1 MELIIFF
8 IIGALAGFAAGL
20 FGVGGGTIIVPLLF
34 IVFTQMGYPTDSIMH
49 LALGTSLATII
60 VTSISSL
67 MAHNKKGSVMWP
79 VFKNLAPGMA
89 LGCFFGA
96 GVAGKI
102 SGTHLQIIVGIFL
115 LWVAYRMF
123 SKSKKPSAQ
132 SQQSATAAND
142 LSASDTNSNINI
154 NSADATA
161 VTLPST
167 PNQLAAGGVIGIAS
181 AIFGIG
187 GGSLT
192 VPYLTHYGVVMQ
204 KAVGTSAACGLP
216 IAIAGALGFM
226 IFGMQQQLDVPN
238 TIGFVHL
245 YAFLGIASMSF
256 ITAKLGAK
264 VAHILSPQLL
274 KRCFAILLTVV
285 GCYFLFKAYMS

>member
-1 MELIIFF
+1 MELLIFL

-34 IVFTQMGYPTDSIMH
+34 IVFTQMGYSPDNVMH

-60 VTSISSL
+60 ITSISSL

-96 GVAGKI
+96 GIAGQI
-102 SGTHLQIIVGIFL
+102 SGLYLQLIVGVFL
-115 LWVAYRMF
+115 LWVAYKIFMGG
-123 SKSKKPSAQ
+123 KKKV
-132 SQQSATAAND
+132 ATNINNATNAAN
-142 LSASDTNSNINI
+142 INHT
-154 NSADATA
+154 DP
-161 VTLPST
+161 VLPSK
-167 PNQLAAGGVIGIAS
+167 PKQLAAGGVIGIAS

-192 VPYLTHYGVVMQ
+192 VPYLTRYDVVMQ

-226 IFGMQQQLDVPN
+226 IFGIQQEVNVPN
-238 TIGFVHL
+238 TIGFVHI
-245 YAFLGIASMSF
+245 YAFLGISIMSF
-256 ITAKLGAK
+256 FTAKLGAK
-264 VAHILSPQLL
+264 AAHALSPELL
-274 KRCFAILLTVV
+274 KKCFSILLFAV
-285 GCYFLFKAYMS
+285 GCFFLYKGLV

>member
-1 MELIIFF
+1 VELITFLV
-8 IIGALAGFAAGL
+8 IGALAGFAAGL

-34 IVFTQMGYPTDSIMH
+34 IVFTQMGYSPDVIMH

-96 GVAGKI
+96 GVAGLI
-102 SGTHLQIIVGIFL
+102 SGIHLQIIVGIFL

-123 SKSKKPSAQ
+123 AKAKNQ
-132 SQQSATAAND
+132 TASSTSNTAD
-142 LSASDTNSNINI
+142 QDTQFNEI
-154 NSADATA
+154 A
-161 VTLPST
+161 LPST
-167 PNQLAAGGVIGIAS
+167 PKQLAAGGVIGIAS

-192 VPYLTHYGVVMQ
+192 VPYLTRYGVVMQ

-226 IFGMQQQLDVPN
+226 FFGMQQKIDVPN
-238 TIGFVHL
+238 TIGFVHI
-245 YAFLGIASMSF
+245 YAFLGISVMSF
-256 ITAKLGAK
+256 FTAKLGAK
-264 VAHILSPQLL
+264 VAHILSPAML
-274 KRCFAILLTVV
+274 KKCFSVLLTIV
-285 GCYFLFKAYMS
+285 GCYFLYKGLR

>member
-1 MELIIFF
+1 MELLIFL

-34 IVFTQMGYPTDSIMH
+34 IVFTQMGYSPDNIMH

-67 MAHNKKGSVMWP
+67 MAHNKKGGVMWP
-79 VFKNLAPGMA
+79 VFKNLAPGLA

-96 GVAGKI
+96 GIAGQI
-102 SGTHLQIIVGIFL
+102 SGLYLQLIVGVFL
-115 LWVAYRMF
+115 LWVAYKMF
-123 SKSKKPSAQ
+123 FGVKKKVASQTDNIGGLEYAQ
-132 SQQSATAAND
+132 TE
-142 LSASDTNSNINI
+142 
-154 NSADATA
+154 
-161 VTLPST
+161 LPSK
-167 PNQLAAGGVIGIAS
+167 PKQLAAGGVIGIAS

-192 VPYLTHYGVVMQ
+192 VPYLTRYNVVMQ

-226 IFGMQQQLDVPN
+226 FFGMQQQVDVPN
-238 TIGFVHL
+238 TVGFVHI

-256 ITAKLGAK
+256 FTAKLGAK
-264 VAHILSPQLL
+264 VAHILSPEILKKCFSVLL
-274 KRCFAILLTVV
+274 FVV
-285 GCYFLFKAYMS
+285 GIYFLYKGLV

>member
-1 MELIIFF
+1 MEILIFL

-34 IVFTQMGYPTDSIMH
+34 IVFTQMDYSPDNVMH

-60 VTSISSL
+60 ITSISSL

-79 VFKNLAPGMA
+79 VFKNLTPGLA
-89 LGCFFGA
+89 IGCFFGA
-96 GVAGKI
+96 GIAGQI
-102 SGTHLQIIVGIFL
+102 SGLYLQLIVGVFL
-115 LWVAYRMF
+115 LWVAYKMF
-123 SKSKKPSAQ
+123 FGGKKQVGNHAADVSKTS
-132 SQQSATAAND
+132 
-142 LSASDTNSNINI
+142 NSN
-154 NSADATA
+154 TE
-161 VTLPST
+161 LPSK
-167 PNQLAAGGVIGIAS
+167 PKQLVAGGVIGVAS

-192 VPYLTHYGVVMQ
+192 VPYLTRYGVVMQ

-226 IFGMQQQLDVPN
+226 IFGLQEDINVPN
-238 TIGFVHL
+238 TIGFVHI

-256 ITAKLGAK
+256 FTAKVGAK
-264 VAHILSPQLL
+264 VAHMLSPQLL
-274 KRCFAILLTVV
+274 KKCFSVLLFVV
-285 GCYFLFKAYMS
+285 GCYFLYKGLV

>member
-1 MELIIFF
+1 MEILIFL

-34 IVFTQMGYPTDSIMH
+34 IVFTQMDYPADNVMH

-60 VTSISSL
+60 ITSISSL
-67 MAHNKKGSVMWP
+67 MAHNKKGAVLWP
-79 VFKNLAPGMA
+79 VFKNLTPGLA

-96 GVAGKI
+96 GIAGQI
-102 SGTHLQIIVGIFL
+102 SGLYLQLIVGVFL
-115 LWVAYRMF
+115 LWVAFNMF
-123 SKSKKPSAQ
+123 IGGKKKVASH
-132 SQQSATAAND
+132 ATTVSETNNANPD
-142 LSASDTNSNINI
+142 
-154 NSADATA
+154 
-161 VTLPST
+161 LPSK
-167 PNQLAAGGVIGIAS
+167 PKQLAAGGVIGIAS

-192 VPYLTHYGVVMQ
+192 VPYLTRYNVVMQ

-226 IFGMQQQLDVPN
+226 IFGLQEDVNVPN
-238 TIGFVHL
+238 TIGFVHI

-256 ITAKLGAK
+256 FTAKLGAK
-264 VAHILSPQLL
+264 VAHILSPALL
-274 KRCFAILLTVV
+274 KKCFSILLFVV
-285 GCYFLFKAYMS
+285 GIYFLYKGLV

>member
-1 MELIIFF
+1 MELIIFL

-34 IVFTQMGYPTDSIMH
+34 IVFTQMNYDPDTIMH

-96 GVAGKI
+96 GLAGQI
-102 SGTHLQIIVGIFL
+102 SGVHLQIIVGIFL
-115 LWVAYRMF
+115 LWVAYKMF
-123 SKSKKPSAQ
+123 FGGKKQSTDSVSANH
-132 SQQSATAAND
+132 TP
-142 LSASDTNSNINI
+142 
-154 NSADATA
+154 
-161 VTLPST
+161 VVLPSK
-167 PNQLAAGGVIGIAS
+167 PKQLAAGGVIGIAS

-192 VPYLTHYGVVMQ
+192 VPYLTRYGVVMQ

-226 IFGMQQQLDVPN
+226 LFGMQQKIDVPN
-238 TIGFVHL
+238 TIGFVHI

-256 ITAKLGAK
+256 FTAKLGAK
-264 VAHILSPQLL
+264 VAHILSPAML
-274 KRCFAILLTVV
+274 KKCFAILLTLI
-285 GCYFLFKAYMS
+285 GCYFLYKGLR

>member
-1 MELIIFF
+1 MELITFLV
-8 IIGALAGFAAGL
+8 IGALAGFAAGL

-34 IVFTQMGYPTDSIMH
+34 IVFTQMGYSPDVIMH

-96 GVAGKI
+96 GVAGLI
-102 SGTHLQIIVGIFL
+102 SGIHLQIIVGIFL

-123 SKSKKPSAQ
+123 AKAKNQ
-132 SQQSATAAND
+132 TAASTSNTAD
-142 LSASDTNSNINI
+142 QDTQFNEI
-154 NSADATA
+154 A
-161 VTLPST
+161 LPST
-167 PNQLAAGGVIGIAS
+167 PKQLAAGGVIGIAS

-192 VPYLTHYGVVMQ
+192 VPYLTRYGVVMQ

-226 IFGMQQQLDVPN
+226 FFGMQQKFDVPN
-238 TIGFVHL
+238 TIGFVHI
-245 YAFLGIASMSF
+245 YAFLGISVMSF
-256 ITAKLGAK
+256 FTAKLGAK
-264 VAHILSPQLL
+264 VAHILSPAML
-274 KRCFAILLTVV
+274 KKCFSVLLTIV
-285 GCYFLFKAYMS
+285 GCYFLYKGLR